1 MKGNKRNEEK
11 SVRGIE
17 GEWRGVQRQ
26 GARIA
31 ENGRKKK
38 RKEDMGGD
46 RKIQK

>member
-26 GARIA
+26 YERRQNSREREKKEEKRGY
-31 ENGRKKK
+31 GR
-38 RKEDMGGD
+38 
-46 RKIQK
+46 